1 MNKEDIKLRTD
12 RILSDVRK
20 YNPCSDVEELRR
32 AIDFA
37 VSLYNGF
44 IPEDRNDMLLQVFDV
59 ADFLTRMRMDCNGI
73 MAALMQ
79 PALDSK
85 IVRLEEIAEKI
96 DSETAFLTEGIQK
109 LFEIT
114 FRSQQQAQA
123 ENFRKM
129 FLALSRDIRMILVR
143 LAQRM
148 EKQKRMSVWADEDRR
163 LGFTR
168 ETLQIYA
175 PLANRLGMHWIKANL
190 EEQCFPVLFEDDYR
204 KVSGYV
210 RNYVNRH
217 RADVEKVIEEIK
229 GMMASGGVE
238 GHVYGRI
245 KQNYSIYMKMK
256 AKKLELDEVPDII
269 AFRIVV
275 ACIEDCYK
283 VLGMVHSHWRPIPG
297 SFEDYVAMP
306 KANGYQSLHTLV
318 WGSYDERMEIQIR
331 TEKMNEVAENGVAA
345 HWVYK
350 EGGKLKAEEISKTD
364 WLRRLLEIRMDGS
377 APEDFIDAL
386 QVDFFSDRIFV
397 FTPGGDV
404 QVMQKGATALDFAF
418 AVHSELGYRCCGVRV
433 NHRIVP
439 LRHELQNG
447 DIVEIQTRK
456 EQNPKREWLDFVVTS
471 RARNKIRY
479 AIRTEER
486 ERLRENGRLQL
497 EKVFKNFGQNL
508 KKLLQHNKL
517 SGIPEKFKVK
527 DLDELYMQIGE
538 SKLNPQDVLR
548 ESIPR
553 TELDKLIATERNAAD
568 KEKEKEK
575 KKVRR
580 VASGKSPLRIEG
592 LDDIMTHYGKCC
604 NPVRGDDV
612 VGFIT
617 RGRGV
622 TIHRSDC
629 IKLKGLSPD
638 RILKAW
644 WNSAE
649 STVMPVRLRI
659 VTQDQTGMLMRLSG
673 IFSTHNINITSAS
686 LQQMKKD
693 GTATCYFS
701 IEVKD
706 IHQLDMLSNEI
717 RHQKGVLKVERFG
730 G

>member
-1 MNKEDIKLRTD
+1 MNKDEIKSRTNK
-12 RILSDVRK
+12 ILSDVRK
-20 YNPCSDVEELRR
+20 YNPCSDVEQLRK
-32 AIDFA
+32 AIDIA
-37 VSLYNGF
+37 EGLYTHF
-44 IPEDRNDMLLQVFDV
+44 VPEDRNDVLLQVLDV
-59 ADFLTRMRMDCNGI
+59 TDFLTRMKMDCNGI

-79 PALDSK
+79 PALDSGRIK
-85 IVRLEEIAEKI
+85 LDDIAQKL
-96 DSETAFLTEGIQK
+96 DAETAFLTEGIQK
-109 LFEIT
+109 LYEIT
-114 FRSQQQAQA
+114 FRSMQQAQA

-129 FLALSRDIRMILVR
+129 FLALSRDIRMILAR

-148 EKQKRMSVWADEDRR
+148 EKQKRASLFHEEERR

-190 EEQCFPVLFEDDYR
+190 EEQCFPILFEEDYHR
-204 KVSGYV
+204 VAGYI
-210 RNYVNRH
+210 REYVDKH
-217 RADVEKVIEEIK
+217 RADVEKVIDEIK
-229 GMMASGGVE
+229 NMMTVSTVT

-245 KQNYSIYMKMK
+245 KQNYSVYMKMK

-269 AFRIVV
+269 AFRVV
-275 ACIEDCYK
+275 VNNIEDCYK

-297 SFEDYVAMP
+297 SFEDYIAMP

-331 TEKMNEVAENGVAA
+331 TEKMNEIAENGVAA

-350 EGGKLKAEEISKTD
+350 EGGKLKADEISKTD
-364 WLRRLLEIRMDGS
+364 WLRNLLEIRMDGND
-377 APEDFIDAL
+377 PEDFIDAL

-404 QVMQKGATALDFAF
+404 QVMQTGATALDFAF
-418 AVHSELGYRCCGVRV
+418 AVHTELGYHCTGVRV
-433 NHRIVP
+433 NHHIVP
-439 LRHELQNG
+439 LRHELKNG

-486 ERLRENGRLQL
+486 EHLRESGRLLL
-497 EKVFKNFGQNL
+497 ERAFKNYGQNL
-508 KKLLQHNKL
+508 NKLLRHNKL
-517 SGIPEKFKVK
+517 AAIPEKFKAK
-527 DLDELYMQIGE
+527 DLDELYMQIGDG
-538 SKLNPQDVLR
+538 KLNPQEVLR
-548 ESIPR
+548 ESIPKN
-553 TELDKLIATERNAAD
+553 ELEKLLVAEKKVVE

-580 VASGKSPLRIEG
+580 IASSKSPLRIEG
-592 LDDIMTHYGKCC
+592 LDDMMTHYGKCC
-604 NPVRGDDV
+604 NPVRGDKV
-612 VGFIT
+612 VGFVT

-622 TIHRSDC
+622 TVHRSDC
-629 IKLKGLSPD
+629 MKLKGLSPE

-644 WNSAE
+644 WNIAE
-649 STVMPVRLRI
+649 NASMPVRLRV
-659 VTQDQTGMLMRLSG
+659 VTQDQTGMLARLSS
-673 IFSTHNINITSAS
+673 IFSSHNININSAS

-701 IEVKD
+701 IEIRD
-706 IHQLDMLSNEI
+706 TQQLDLLTNELQ
-717 RHQKGVLKVERFG
+717 HQKGVIKVERSG